1 MNKTGLPGFFSRRI
15 MSTLV
20 NSFKGFQDTFKYE
33 EAFRVELILTI
44 FFLPAAIWLAADYL
58 QFILLV
64 GVLLLVLLVEL
75 LNTGI
80 EAAIDRIGP
89 EFHELSGR
97 AKDAGSSAVLIS
109 FILVVIIWGAVLWEN
124 YSSH

>member
-1 MNKTGLPGFFSRRI
+1 MNKAGLSGFLSRRI
-15 MSTLV
+15 IGALV
-20 NSFKGFQDTFKYE
+20 NSFKGFRNTFKYE

-44 FFLPAAIWLAADYL
+44 FLLPAAIWLAADYL
-58 QFILLV
+58 QLILLV
-64 GVLLLVLLVEL
+64 GALLLVLLVEL

-80 EAAIDRIGP
+80 ETAVDRIGL

-109 FILVVIIWGAVLWEN
+109 LILVVVIWGTVLWEN